1 MLNRLREAMPSL
13 RLYARDKDIRPLR
26 GRCAVHSTLQVRAA
40 HPQLRIIRRLRRRQL
55 RIIRRLRRRAPLRAL
70 CLKLQRSIP
79 HSPFFIP
86 HSTLTVFPSETYQR

>member
-1 MLNRLREAMPSL
+1 MLNRLREAMP
-13 RLYARDKDIRPLR
+13 DIRPLR

-40 HPQLRIIRRLRRRQL
+40 HPQL

>member
-40 HPQLRIIRRLRRRQL
+40 HPQLRIIRRLRRR
-55 RIIRRLRRRAPLRAL
+55 
-70 CLKLQRSIP
+70 KLQRSIP